1 MTPRSWEDMK
11 EDLAVNA
18 VVFGLLVA
26 SLDKKSADFEFI
38 LRMADEYKRHALAAA
53 QEAQS

>member
-11 EDLAVNA
+11 KDPAVHA

-26 SLDKKSADFEFI
+26 SLDKKPYDLEFI
-38 LRMADEYKRHALAAA
+38 LRMADECKRHALPAA